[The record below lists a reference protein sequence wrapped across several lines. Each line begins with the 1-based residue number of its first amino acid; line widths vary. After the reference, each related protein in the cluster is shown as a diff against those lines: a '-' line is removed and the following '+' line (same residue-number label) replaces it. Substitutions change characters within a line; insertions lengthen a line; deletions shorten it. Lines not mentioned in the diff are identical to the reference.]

1 MNSRARTTSL
11 VPVWAVV
18 GAAGLAATL
27 SFTAVEASR
36 TGCIQ
41 AGVADLISVAGI
53 AGFGLAVSALLL
65 VGAVPRY
72 RAPGPVLV
80 AAAALVLSLYT
91 VVTFLAQDGTACGF

>member
-1 MNSRARTTSL
+1 MNARARAAAL
-11 VPVWAVV
+11 VPVWALV

-36 TGCIQ
+36 PGCIE

-53 AGFGLAVSALLL
+53 SGFGLAVSALLL
-65 VGAVPRY
+65 VGTVPRY

-80 AAAALVLSLYT
+80 ASAALVLSLYA
-91 VVTFLAQDGTACGF
+91 VVRFLAQDGTACGF